1 MRNDFDPYEE
11 LMELKRFA
19 QAADQHIGNL
29 LKNQTEIV
37 RAHNALQNDYQEIK
51 RELRIIKEMLQNE
64 TAGKK

>member
-1 MRNDFDPYEE
+1 MRQDFDPYEE

-51 RELRIIKEMLQNE
+51 RELRIIKEMLNE
-64 TAGKK
+64 TTGEK

>member
-1 MRNDFDPYEE
+1 MKSFDPYEE

-29 LKNQTEIV
+29 LQNQTQMV
-37 RAHNALQNDYQEIK
+37 KAHNALQQDYQEIK